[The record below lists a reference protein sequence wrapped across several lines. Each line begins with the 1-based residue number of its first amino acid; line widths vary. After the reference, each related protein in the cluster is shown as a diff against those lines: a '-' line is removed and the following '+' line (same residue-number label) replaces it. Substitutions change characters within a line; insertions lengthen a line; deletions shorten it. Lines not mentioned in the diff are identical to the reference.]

1 MAVQRRLTAVSE
13 LDSGP
18 QIRRACVSLLVFVA
32 LFFNALVS
40 AATSPPQ
47 SGPLDEIL
55 VTGER
60 PGPAMWR
67 VSDGTHDLWIL
78 ATVVPLPKHMTW
90 RSHVVENRIAQS
102 QVVLAPP
109 EIMADIEFFGNPIYA
124 QYLVQAQSIRDHRS
138 LKKILPNDLYV
149 RWLAVKN
156 QYLGRTYSERTR
168 PLLDALRLYQA
179 AVEQSGLTTDES
191 VWRTVEHI
199 SHRNHVKI
207 VPTVVNLKMDSPAVW
222 IHEFVSIPPSQEQDC
237 LEKTI
242 ERVETD
248 IEPMRHRANLWSVGD
263 VEGLRALTYADDR
276 ISCFNALFSVP
287 KFHAE
292 IGQAVAQMYNEW
304 LAAAETALSQ
314 NISSFA
320 VLPISELLKAD
331 GWLDRLRAK
340 GYAVK
345 EP

>member
-1 MAVQRRLTAVSE
+1 MSE

-18 QIRRACVSLLVFVA
+18 RIRRTCVSLLVSVA
-32 LFFNALVS
+32 LLFNALVW
-40 AATSPPQ
+40 ATSPPQ

-67 VSDGTHDLWIL
+67 VSNGTHDLWIL
-78 ATVVPLPKHMTW
+78 ATLLPLPKHMTW
-90 RSHVVENRIAQS
+90 RSHVVENRIVLS

-124 QYLVQAQSIRDHRS
+124 QYLVQAQAIRNGRS
-138 LKKILPNDLYV
+138 LKQILPNDIYV
-149 RWLAVKN
+149 RWQAVKN
-156 QYLGRTYSERTR
+156 QYLGSAYSERTR
-168 PLLDALRLYQA
+168 PLLDALRLYQR

-191 VWRTVEHI
+191 VWRTVKSI

-207 VPTVVNLKMDSPAVW
+207 VPTVINLKMDTPAVW
-222 IHEFVSIPPSQEQDC
+222 IGEFVSVPLSQEQDC

-263 VEGLRALTYADDR
+263 VEALRALTYTDDR
-276 ISCFNALFSVP
+276 ITCFNAVFSVP

-292 IGQAVAQMYNEW
+292 IDQAVAQMYDEW

-314 NISSFA
+314 NVSSFA

>member
-1 MAVQRRLTAVSE
+1 MAVQRRLTTLSE
-13 LDSGP
+13 LDSGSRT
-18 QIRRACVSLLVFVA
+18 RRACVSLLVFVA
-32 LFFNALVS
+32 LFFNALVL
-40 AATSPPQ
+40 ATSQPQ

-60 PGPAMWR
+60 PGPALWR
-67 VSDGTHDLWIL
+67 VSNGTHDLWIL
-78 ATVVPLPKHMTW
+78 ATLAPLPKHMTW
-90 RSHVVENRIAQS
+90 RSHAVENRIALS

-109 EIMADIEFFGNPIYA
+109 EIMADMDFFGNPVYA
-124 QYLVQAQSIRDHRS
+124 QSLVQAQKIRDHRS
-138 LKKILPNDLYV
+138 LRRILPNDLYV
-149 RWLAVKN
+149 RWEAVKN
-156 QYLGRTYSERTR
+156 QYLGSTYDEHTR

-179 AVEQSGLTTDES
+179 AMQQSGLTTDES

-199 SHRNHVKI
+199 SHQNHVKI
-207 VPTVVNLKMDSPAVW
+207 VPTVINLKMDTPVVW
-222 IHEFVSIPPSQEQDC
+222 IREFVSVPLNEEQDC

-248 IEPMRHRANLWSVGD
+248 VEPMRHRANLWSVGD
-263 VEGLRALTYADDR
+263 VEGLRALTYTDDR
-276 ISCFNALFSVP
+276 ITCFNAVFSVP

-292 IGQAVAQMYNEW
+292 IDQAVAQMYDEW

-314 NISSFA
+314 NVSSFS
-320 VLPISELLKAD
+320 VLPISELLKAG

-340 GYAVK
+340 GYAIK

>member
-1 MAVQRRLTAVSE
+1 
-13 LDSGP
+13 
-18 QIRRACVSLLVFVA
+18 
-32 LFFNALVS
+32 
-40 AATSPPQ
+40 
-47 SGPLDEIL
+47 
-55 VTGER
+55 
-60 PGPAMWR
+60 MWR
-67 VSDGTHDLWIL
+67 VSNGTHELWIL
-78 ATVVPLPKHMTW
+78 ATLVPLPRHMTW
-90 RSHVVENRIAQS
+90 RSHVVENRIALS

-109 EIMADIEFFGNPIYA
+109 EIMADIDFFGNPIYA
-124 QYLVQAQSIRDHRS
+124 QNLVQAQTIPNQGG
-138 LKKILPNDLYV
+138 LKQILPNDIYV

-156 QYLGRTYSERTR
+156 QYLGSAYSERTR
-168 PLLDALRLYQA
+168 PLLDALRLYQG

-191 VWRTVEHI
+191 VWRTVERI
-199 SHRNHVKI
+199 SHQNHVKI

-222 IHEFVSIPPSQEQDC
+222 IHEFVGIPLSQEQDC

-276 ISCFNALFSVP
+276 ITCFNTLFSVP

-292 IGQAVAQMYNEW
+292 IGQAVAEMYNEW

-314 NISSFA
+314 NTSSFA

-340 GYAVK
+340 GYDIK